1 MLPYH
6 HGYAHQYDH
15 YGAPLQHIAHEYD
28 TLGAL
33 SHYNAYPRD
42 YVYKNE
48 QHKIAQP
55 GRPQGL

>member
-28 TLGAL
+28 TLGDL

-48 QHKIAQP
+48 QHKIA
-55 GRPQGL
+55 